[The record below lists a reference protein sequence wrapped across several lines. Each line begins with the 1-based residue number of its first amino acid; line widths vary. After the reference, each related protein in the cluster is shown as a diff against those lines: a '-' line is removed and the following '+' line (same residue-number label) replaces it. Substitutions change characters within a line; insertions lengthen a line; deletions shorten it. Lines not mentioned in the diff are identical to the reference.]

1 MEAENSFSISKK
13 EELKINLILEKIDK
27 PNNLIYSDY
36 PKDFEDQNSKDMEK
50 DIISQTFQK
59 NQINTSLNEE
69 DIKLQNSNINVTNKK
84 NPNYLNKYNFINYYY
99 NNINSYIK
107 NRNEQINNINN
118 NKIINIQNKIQENS
132 ENKSNVK
139 TQNISNNNNNK
150 IIYNFNKS
158 KKAYINHNERK
169 KLITQNINVVLNLL
183 SNYKGSIFLQ
193 NILLSM
199 NLNEISLLFKTIS
212 PYICIIMCLDFGNYF
227 IQKLIKNLN
236 VQQRLDIYRIIDIHF
251 LNISTNKS
259 GTHSIQ
265 ALIDSIQNPIEYLY
279 FQKLLSKDMLL
290 LFNNEN
296 GYHIIMKIILEVNE
310 NQRNYLNLFFI
321 SNVEKIIINSY
332 GSYCGTKFILYN
344 SNLNLRFL
352 LINNIKTYIK
362 KLIFNKYSCSFIILA
377 IKKFGINNF
386 QFIIDEIKSNLSFL
400 SLHPVSN
407 LFIIRIFY
415 YLKSIEYNNINSIIW
430 NIYRNDYL
438 IKVLCNNKSGVILL
452 KKIIEYS
459 NSSQKKYIKNKIKY
473 YKKCN

>member
-158 KKAYINHNERK
+158 KKAYIN
-169 KLITQNINVVLNLL
+169 
-183 SNYKGSIFLQ
+183 
-193 NILLSM
+193 
-199 NLNEISLLFKTIS
+199 
-212 PYICIIMCLDFGNYF
+212 
-227 IQKLIKNLN
+227 
-236 VQQRLDIYRIIDIHF
+236 
-251 LNISTNKS
+251 
-259 GTHSIQ
+259 
-265 ALIDSIQNPIEYLY
+265 
-279 FQKLLSKDMLL
+279 
-290 LFNNEN
+290 
-296 GYHIIMKIILEVNE
+296 IMK
-310 NQRNYLNLFFI
+310 
-321 SNVEKIIINSY
+321 
-332 GSYCGTKFILYN
+332 G
-344 SNLNLRFL
+344 
-352 LINNIKTYIK
+352 
-362 KLIFNKYSCSFIILA
+362 
-377 IKKFGINNF
+377 
-386 QFIIDEIKSNLSFL
+386 
-400 SLHPVSN
+400 
-407 LFIIRIFY
+407 
-415 YLKSIEYNNINSIIW
+415 
-430 NIYRNDYL
+430 
-438 IKVLCNNKSGVILL
+438 
-452 KKIIEYS
+452 
-459 NSSQKKYIKNKIKY
+459 KN
-473 YKKCN
+473 